1 MSELLMVEQ
10 RRGRTPLDGSH
21 WIREGG
27 RLIEGQD
34 SNRRLAAL
42 RSGLLCH
49 GGVRAVAADAADEQV
64 EEALEALHDADY
76 LTALREVS
84 PERPVVLHRMAA
96 PGLEPDIPVSAGLVD
111 AAHEAVRT
119 AIAAAERVAGGAR
132 FSYAVCRPPGHHA
145 GPSFCGGYC
154 YFNNAAAAVRTL
166 REAGL
171 GPVGILDLDLHY
183 PNGTSVLVEE
193 MDGAALHSLHAA
205 PVTNVPPDTVLPRA
219 EGERAVAFAG
229 SPDAA
234 TYLEEVAAS
243 VQALAAEAAALV
255 VSLGYDTVAGD
266 PHGSWDF
273 APEIFAEVGR
283 ILAAPGLPVC
293 VIQEGGYSL
302 SVLAACSYAFA
313 AGLLE
318 ESPPERDRGFSRI
331 ADERSAAPEVTP

>member
-10 RRGRTPLDGSH
+10 RRGRTALDGSH
-21 WIREGG
+21 WIREGD
-27 RLIEGQD
+27 RLLEGQD
-34 SNRRLAAL
+34 SNARLAEL
-42 RSGLLCH
+42 RSGLVCH
-49 GGVRAVAADAADEQV
+49 GGVRPVVADAADEQV
-64 EEALEALHDADY
+64 EEALEALHERDY
-76 LTALREVS
+76 LAALREVT
-84 PERPVVLHRMAA
+84 PERPVVLQGMAA
-96 PGLEPDIPVSAGLVD
+96 PGLEPDIPVSAGLVA

-119 AIAAAERVAGGAR
+119 AIAAAERLVGGAR

-166 REAGL
+166 NDAGL

-183 PNGTSVLVEE
+183 PNGTSVLVEGIE
-193 MDGAALHSLHAA
+193 GATLHSLHAA
-205 PVTNVPPDTVLPRA
+205 PVTNVAPDTVLPRA

-229 SPDAA
+229 SPGAA

-243 VQALAAEAAALV
+243 VDSLAAESGALV

-266 PHGSWDF
+266 PHGTWDF
-273 APEIFAEVGR
+273 SPEIFAEVGR
-283 ILAAPGLPVC
+283 LLAAPGLPVC

-302 SVLAACSYAFA
+302 PLLAPCSYAFA

-318 ESPPERDRGFSRI
+318 ASR
-331 ADERSAAPEVTP
+331 